1 MEINRHDVQ
10 ICIRPQ
16 FFYLTREMMNEKGLD
31 RGGGSVYDSIRSMD
45 LFDRV
50 SITFRDHVQ
59 KLK

>member
-1 MEINRHDVQ
+1 MMFKFAYVLN
-10 ICIRPQ
+10 
-16 FFYLTREMMNEKGLD
+16 FYFTREMMNEKGLD

-50 SITFRDHVQ
+50 SITFREHVQ